1 MDYKDLQHKAEN
13 YVISYFNDNSNSNL
27 VYHNLTHTRNVV
39 NAAIQVANHYQL
51 SDRDFF
57 IVVVGAWFHDT
68 GYMMDPSKHE
78 VKGAELASKFL
89 HANQVDEKTVTEIVN
104 AIQSTQLPQS
114 PNNINEQILCDADLF
129 HLGSEDFAE
138 RSKKL
143 HEEITLLHH
152 KELSKK
158 EWRAKDFSFL
168 TNHRYH
174 TDYARLLLDEVKHA
188 NLDKLI
194 KKMGKS
200 KQDNPSPTLIE
211 TAPKAST
218 KEEQPGKGV
227 ETMFR
232 ITSANNQRLSDMADN
247 KAQILITVNSI
258 ILSLIVS
265 LLLRRL
271 EDNPYLVIPTLMLLL
286 VSLSCIIF
294 SILAT
299 RPAIPKGTFTKEDVD
314 AKRVNLV
321 FFGNFYNMPLQ
332 QYQESMEKV
341 MGDREFLYGT
351 LIKDVYSQG
360 VVLGKKY
367 KFIRTAYNIFMFG
380 LIATVLAYVTS
391 YAVYGKLF

>member
-1 MDYKDLQHKAEN
+1 MDYKELQHHIEA
-13 YVISYFNDNSNSNL
+13 YVIAYFNEHSNDKL
-27 VYHNLTHTRNVV
+27 VYHDLAHTRGVV
-39 NAAIQVANHYQL
+39 KAVIQIANHYQL
-51 SDRDFF
+51 NDRDFF
-57 IVVVGAWFHDT
+57 IVVAGAWFHDT
-68 GYMMDPSKHE
+68 GYMIKPSEHE
-78 VKGAELASKFL
+78 AKGAELAEVFL
-89 HANQVDEKTVTEIVN
+89 RSHQIDEKTIGEVVK
-104 AIQSTQLPQS
+104 AIRSTQLPQS
-114 PNNINEQILCDADLF
+114 PSNLNEQILCDADLF
-129 HLGSEDFAE
+129 HLGSEDFAQ

-143 HEEITLLHH
+143 LEEIALLHH

-158 EWRAKDFSFL
+158 EWREKDLAFL
-168 TNHRYH
+168 KNHRYH
-174 TDYARLLLDEVKHA
+174 TDYARLLLDDIKHS
-188 NLDKLI
+188 NIDKLI

-200 KQDNPSPTLIE
+200 KEDAKLPTLIE
-211 TAPKAST
+211 KSPKASK

-321 FFGNFYNMPLQ
+321 FFGNFYNMPLNE
-332 QYQESMEKV
+332 YQESMEKV

-380 LIATVLAYVTS
+380 LIATVLAYIIS
-391 YAVYGKLF
+391 YSVYGKLF